1 MSHGKEKHADFE
13 SSVMDGSASN
23 ADYYNDSVRSP
34 LYAQIGSIPS
44 GRYGTVQQQQ
54 TIQQLLQSVADG
66 QTLAAMS
73 PDQAVKKMKGQFQGI
88 FSQRQGL
95 TESLLN
101 DIQGKT
107 KLPQI

>member
-13 SSVMDGSASN
+13 SSIMDGSASN
-23 ADYYNDSVRSP
+23 ADSVRSP

-54 TIQQLLQSVADG
+54 TIQQLLQSVAGGHD
-66 QTLAAMS
+66 LAAIS
-73 PDQAVKKMKGQFQGI
+73 PDQAVQKMKGQFKGI
-88 FSQRQGL
+88 FNQRQGL

-101 DIQGKT
+101 DVQGKT
-107 KLPQI
+107 KFPQI